1 VVDAGPSVKRTQF
14 DPDDAL
20 KTAIKVAVD
29 VGDLVR
35 ATALIEVLK
44 NTTTPAPVTLLADAR
59 ARRER
64 EDGGGE

>member
-1 VVDAGPSVKRTQF
+1 MVDAGPSVKRTQF
-14 DPDDAL
+14 DPDAAL

-44 NTTTPAPVTLLADAR
+44 NTARPAPVTSLAAAR

-64 EDGGGE
+64 EGGDE